1 MVYFLG
7 TYSFIILI
15 FKQNIVFK
23 VWVGAP
29 AVQKNLV
36 YARACPSLR
45 SRWTSAG
52 RSWSRPSSR
61 KPLGRGKYS
70 DPLHFDADPDP
81 TRNKFQFSYS

>member
-29 AVQKNLV
+29 AVQQNLV
-36 YARACPSLR
+36 YARAG
-45 SRWTSAG
+45 AG
-52 RSWSRPSSR
+52 RGRP
-61 KPLGRGKYS
+61 PGN
-70 DPLHFDADPDP
+70 H
-81 TRNKFQFSYS
+81 